1 MATPLRPSFISN
13 SEIGGAALRPLPLLA
28 AIALGVGIYLIAF
41 SFIISKPLTTDT
53 LGAYIDFKSRY
64 LESIAEQ
71 RKILIFAGSNGRFSH
86 RCETI
91 TMQTGIAC
99 ANLSIAVDIDL
110 RWQMSHYWRFLKK
123 GDVLYMPLEYGS
135 LLVTG
140 ATVGE
145 EAPYVVRHDHASL
158 AMYGATKLPFALF
171 YFDFRYLIAGL
182 GETMLSAAG
191 VQRRN
196 SVSTLTDQGDERD
209 TTPAKAAAYRS
220 FVDSI
225 PADAIAST
233 MYDDPSSAEMLH
245 AVIQTGQSKGVIVVG
260 GLPTTFDEAKI
271 PEATIDRMRA
281 IFVRQGAC
289 FVVLPNHSAYP
300 RDAFFDSEYHL
311 QEPYQIAHSKLLAPI
326 LAKISTT
333 GSCPRN

>member
-1 MATPLRPSFISN
+1 MPPPPSSISS
-13 SEIGGAALRPLPLLA
+13 SETGSAILRPLHLLA
-28 AIALGVGIYLIAF
+28 AVALGVVIYLIAF
-41 SFIISKPLTTDT
+41 TFILSKPLTTDT

-64 LESIAEQ
+64 LESIALR

-91 TMQTGIAC
+91 TMLTGIAC
-99 ANLSIAVDIDL
+99 ANLSIAVDVDL

-123 GDVLYMPLEYGS
+123 GDVLYMPIEYGS

-158 AMYGATKLPFALF
+158 ALYGATKLPFALF
-171 YFDFRYLIAGL
+171 YFDFRYLIAGI
-182 GETMLSAAG
+182 GETLLSAAG

-196 SVSTLTDQGDERD
+196 SVSTLTEQGDERD
-209 TTPAKAAAYRS
+209 TTPAKAAPYRS

-233 MYDDPSSAEMLH
+233 LYDDPSSAEMLH
-245 AVIQTGQSKGVIVVG
+245 AVIQTARAKGVIVVG
-260 GLPTTFDEAKI
+260 GLPTTFDEAKV
-271 PEATIDRMRA
+271 PGEMIDRMRA

-289 FVVLPNHSAYP
+289 FVVLPNHSLYP
-300 RDAFFDSEYHL
+300 REAFFDSEYHL
-311 QEPYQIAHSKLLAPI
+311 QEPYQIAHSELLAPI
-326 LAKISTT
+326 LARISTA
-333 GSCPRN
+333 GSCPAY